1 MNKVVWAEGL
11 FLSQQ
16 HFQAWDS
23 QRERAQHMLQSLLN
37 PFCWGVI
44 SLAIDQE
51 ALSLGRFQ
59 LLEARI
65 LFQDGRLAAYHSS
78 MDEPLS
84 CELKAPAGEPLAIY
98 LAVPSNQHVAGIS
111 GYPQRN
117 QASGW
122 LANYRDLEDSF
133 DASRK
138 REILLAKPNLHL
150 LSGEQ
155 ATLPFLRLKI
165 AEVIHDGDHHY
176 RLTEGFIPPVCRIAA
191 SPVLLQRLGR
201 IIDTLNAKRKQ
212 IEQTRAGCDGG
223 SAQFAKADPGS
234 DNLLRNLNMAIPQ
247 LRHLHQNPDLHPE
260 QLYRVLCQ
268 SLGAFCTHH
277 SELTID
283 FIPPYNQEELAQIFQ
298 RLEGMLTSLLEIKST
313 SKPSSLDLERESS
326 SLLCCY
332 EIPEAVFSQHTFFL
346 EALYESDDPNWIS
359 DFARQVKVTPRSVM
373 ETVVA
378 TALPGVRLI
387 HTQRPPAKLSTRSG
401 YEYFR
406 LEARGDFWAQIKTE
420 GTLAIYLPHLFSTT
434 DVKLVTVEE

>member
-16 HFQAWDS
+16 HFQVWDS
-23 QRERAQHMLQSLLN
+23 QRERAQHMLQTLLN
-37 PFCWGVI
+37 PFCWGII

-51 ALSLGRFQ
+51 AMSLGRFQ

-65 LFQDGRLAAYHSS
+65 LFQDGRLAEYHSS
-78 MDEPLS
+78 VDEPLS

-111 GYPQRN
+111 GYPQRS
-117 QASGW
+117 QVSGW
-122 LANYRDLEDSF
+122 LADYRDLEDNF

-155 ATLPFLRLKI
+155 STLPFLRLKI
-165 AEVIHDGDHHY
+165 AEVTHNGDQHY
-176 RLTEGFIPPVCRIAA
+176 RLTEGFIPPICKLTA
-191 SPVLLQRLGR
+191 SPVLMQRLGR
-201 IIDTLNAKRKQ
+201 MVDTLNAKRKQ

-223 SAQFAKADPGS
+223 SAQFAKVDPDS
-234 DNLLRNLNMAIPQ
+234 DNLLRHLNMAIPQ
-247 LRHLHQNPDLHPE
+247 LRHLQQNPDLHPE
-260 QLYRVLCQ
+260 QLYRALCQ
-268 SLGAFCTHH
+268 SLGALCTHH

-283 FIPPYNQEELAQIFQ
+283 LIPAYDQDGLTQIFH
-298 RLEGMLTSLLEIKST
+298 RLEGMLTSLLEIKS
-313 SKPSSLDLERESS
+313 SGKPSSIDLEKESS
-326 SLLCCY
+326 SLLCCRD
-332 EIPEAVFSQHTFFL
+332 IPKGVFSRHTFFL
-346 EALYESDDPNWIS
+346 EALYESEDPNWIT
-359 DFARQVKVTPRSVM
+359 DFARQVKVTPRSVI

-378 TALPGVRLI
+378 TALTGVRLV

-406 LEARGDFWAQIKTE
+406 LEARGDFWTQIKTE
-420 GTLAIYLPHLFSTT
+420 GTLAIYLPHLFSTA
-434 DVKLVTVEE
+434 DIKLVTVEE